1 MSYFKKSFS
10 YVRKHKIIT
19 GVALAVFLIVIYY
32 FFGGSEEKSP
42 YEFYAVDRG
51 EVVQEVSTTGK
62 VKAASEADLS
72 FDKSGIVAGVFVSEG
87 TYVYSGQELAKI
99 SDTELKTQLL
109 EAEANLR
116 AQEIKS
122 GQLKGGTRTEE
133 IKIAENDL
141 NNAYL
146 PVADIL
152 NDAKNGVEDAL
163 YKQIDQIFDND
174 NTAPQLTFTIS
185 DTQLKTDSEAGRLTA
200 EGSLLEI
207 KEEISALKIGDHS
220 SLDKSLNAVKTQ
232 LLKVADFLSTVL
244 KTVNVEANLSDTT
257 VATYKTNIGTAR
269 TNTQAAIEAI
279 TTQQKTISSAQ
290 KDLDLKVAGSTAED
304 ISYQE
309 AQVEK
314 AQAQVDNIKSQI
326 MRTMIISPIN
336 AVVTKRNIEAG
347 EFVGAGTVAFSVIS
361 SNRFEVESNVPEVD
375 IAKIK
380 AGNVAKVTLDAY
392 GPDEVFGARV
402 VKINPGETVI
412 EGVSTYKITL
422 SFDEYNEKI
431 KPGMTANIDIE
442 TDKKE
447 GVIRLPQ
454 RAITRDEGKS
464 MIRIYPEEDGKT
476 PEEKEIKTGLRGS
489 DGMVEIISGVTEG
502 EKVIT
507 FEKK

>member
-1 MSYFKKSFS
+1 MSNFKKFF
-10 YVRKHKIIT
+10 YYIKKHKIIT
-19 GVALAVFLIVIYY
+19 FTALAVILIFVYY
-32 FFGGSEEKSP
+32 FFGGSEKKSP

-51 EVVQEVSTTGK
+51 EVVQEVSMTGK

-72 FDKSGIVAGVFVSEG
+72 FDKSGIVVGVFVSEG
-87 TYVYSGQELAKI
+87 SYVYAGQELAKI

-116 AQEIKS
+116 AQEIKLS
-122 GQLKGGTRTEE
+122 QLEGGTRAEE

-152 NDAKNGVEDAL
+152 NDAKNDVEDAL

-185 DTQLKTDSEAGRLTA
+185 DTQLKTDSEAGRLA
-200 EGSLLEI
+200 VEGSLSEI
-207 KEEISALKIGDHS
+207 KKEISALKISDHD
-220 SLDKSLNAVKTQ
+220 SLDKSLNAVKAH

-244 KTVNVEANLSDTT
+244 KTVNVEVNLSDAT
-257 VATYKTNIGTAR
+257 VASYKTNIGTAR
-269 TNTQAAIEAI
+269 TNTQTAIEMI

-290 KDLDLKVAGSTAED
+290 KDLDLKIAGSTIED
-304 ISYQE
+304 INYQE

-326 MRTMIISPIN
+326 SKTMIISPIN

-361 SNRFEVESNVPEVD
+361 SNKFEIESNVPEVD

-380 AGNVAKVTLDAY
+380 VGNVARITLDAY
-392 GPDEVFGARV
+392 GPDEIFGARV

-412 EGVSTYKITL
+412 EGVSTYKIIL
-422 SFDEYNEKI
+422 SFDEYSEKI
-431 KPGMTANIDIE
+431 RPGMTANIDIE
-442 TDKKE
+442 TEKRE

-454 RAITRDEGKS
+454 RAVTKEEGKS
-464 MIRIYPEEDGKT
+464 IVRIYPEGEEEN
-476 PEEKEIKTGLRGS
+476 PEEVEVKIGLRGS
-489 DGMVEIISGVTEG
+489 DGMVEIISGVDEG

-507 FEKK
+507 FENK